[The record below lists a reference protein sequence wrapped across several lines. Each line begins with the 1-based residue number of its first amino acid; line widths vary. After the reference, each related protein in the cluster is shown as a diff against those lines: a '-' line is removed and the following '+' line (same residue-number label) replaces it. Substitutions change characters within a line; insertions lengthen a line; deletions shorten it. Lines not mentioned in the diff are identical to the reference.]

1 MVFYIITN
9 ASGLITGSGIMMD
22 SFGTVALRVHDEPG
36 EEEGGEYILQGPQTR
51 TFGARGGEPDGV
63 DVAVGARS
71 GLASGL
77 AAYM

>member
-9 ASGLITGSGIMMD
+9 GLIAGTGSGIMMD

-51 TFGARGGEPDGV
+51 TFGGGEPDGV